1 MNADEFI
8 AKLTETLATETEL
21 TTNTSLDELEEWDSL
36 GILSVIELIET
47 YNSDIELE
55 SIYNSKTVGDLLAL
69 TIK

>member
-21 TTNTSLDELEEWDSL
+21 TTNTSLDEIEEWDSL

-47 YNSDIELE
+47 YAVI
-55 SIYNSKTVGDLLAL
+55 
-69 TIK
+69 

>member
-1 MNADEFI
+1 MSADEFI

-21 TTNTSLDELEEWDSL
+21 TVNTNLDEIEEWDSL

-47 YNSDIELE
+47 YSSDIELE

>member
-21 TTNTSLDELEEWDSL
+21 TTNTSLDEIEEWDSL

-47 YNSDIELE
+47 YSSDIELE

>member
-8 AKLTETLATETEL
+8 AKLTETLATEAEL

-47 YNSDIELE
+47 YSSDIELE

>member
-21 TTNTSLDELEEWDSL
+21 TTNTSLDEIEEWDSL

>member
-21 TTNTSLDELEEWDSL
+21 TINTSLDEIEEWDSL

-47 YNSDIELE
+47 YSSDIELE